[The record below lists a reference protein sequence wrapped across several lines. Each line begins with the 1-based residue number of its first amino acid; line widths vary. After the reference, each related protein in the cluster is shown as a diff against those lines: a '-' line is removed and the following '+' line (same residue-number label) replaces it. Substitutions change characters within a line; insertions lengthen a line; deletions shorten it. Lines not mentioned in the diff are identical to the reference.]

1 VQSKSQQLANIKK
14 SLKEKELEK
23 DRLIFQKNIF
33 KKEVKS
39 LNNNIEK
46 TNEKLMKYSMDIKTT
61 LSNLENSSERYKMV
75 ASQIADLNHTIIS
88 EIKFFNKMT
97 FRYSYEQNPL
107 EYKIMRKLL
116 DYRGKNLEKTKKI
129 AAISKS
135 NVKKFERSKKELLSL
150 QQSESKLAKEHRN
163 MLQEKSKS
171 LEIASGKILSV
182 EQEIKAL
189 SDSAKALQNL
199 INKIS
204 QQKSATRP
212 HATAA
217 SEIKR
222 KKIFSW
228 PAKGKV
234 VVNFGKNKHPEL
246 DTYIISNGI
255 KISASDSNE
264 VKSIYSG
271 VVVFAGQFRSYGK
284 VIIIDHKDSIFAVY
298 GLLDKI
304 LVKEEQKVLKDSVI
318 AELGSGKSNI
328 LYLEIRYKNIP
339 DDPLLWLQ

>member
-1 VQSKSQQLANIKK
+1 
-14 SLKEKELEK
+14 
-23 DRLIFQKNIF
+23 
-33 KKEVKS
+33 
-39 LNNNIEK
+39 
-46 TNEKLMKYSMDIKTT
+46 
-61 LSNLENSSERYKMV
+61 MV
-75 ASQIADLNHTIIS
+75 ASRIADLNHTIIS

-97 FRYSYEQNPL
+97 FRYSYEQNPV
-107 EYKIMRKLL
+107 EYKIMCKLL

-150 QQSESKLAKEHRN
+150 QQSESKLAMEHRN
-163 MLQEKSKS
+163 MLQKKSKS
-171 LEIASGKILSV
+171 LEMASSKIVSV
-182 EQEIKAL
+182 EQEIKTL

-204 QQKSATRP
+204 QQKSATRT
-212 HATAA
+212 HTTAA
-217 SEIKR
+217 SKIKR

-228 PAKGKV
+228 PVKGKV

-246 DTYIISNGI
+246 ETYIISNGI
-255 KISASDSNE
+255 KISASDFNE
-264 VKSIYSG
+264 VKSIGSG

-318 AELGSGKSNI
+318 AKLGSGKSNI